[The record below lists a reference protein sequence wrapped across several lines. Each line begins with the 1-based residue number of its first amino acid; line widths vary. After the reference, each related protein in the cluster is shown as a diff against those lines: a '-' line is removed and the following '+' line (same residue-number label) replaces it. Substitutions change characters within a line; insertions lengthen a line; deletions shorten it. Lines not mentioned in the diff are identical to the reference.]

1 MVEGKTSM
9 KSSATFAIG
18 VDLGATTVKAGVVD
32 KHGKLIDH
40 FSVETKAHKGPETV
54 TRQIVLSV
62 QELFSRHKKV
72 ECAGIG
78 IGSPGIVD
86 IEEQVVWHP
95 PNFADWSGFALGAPI
110 RKTFNMPVFMENDA
124 NCAAIAEARWGAG
137 MDFKN
142 FLFVIWGTGV
152 GGGIILNNK
161 IHRGP
166 SGGAGEIGHI
176 SIDYN
181 GPDCNC
187 GSRGCVE
194 AYIGQRY
201 VSRRTKAIF
210 EKMPEY
216 IAKSKLTRL
225 VKGNLDRIEP
235 YVISKAAEEGDKI
248 ARQIME
254 EAGQFLGY
262 ALASALNVLDLH
274 VIVIGGGISA
284 APEFV
289 FDSIRETVKSRV
301 LKSHGN
307 HLRILRAQ
315 LGNTAGMLGAAS
327 IVLK

>member
-1 MVEGKTSM
+1 M
-9 KSSATFAIG
+9 KVGERYAIG

-32 KHGKLIDH
+32 KFGKLIDNY
-40 FSVETKAHKGPETV
+40 SVETKAHKGPNIV
-54 TRQIVLSV
+54 TRQLVLAV
-62 QELFSRHKKV
+62 QELFSRHRKADCV
-72 ECAGIG
+72 GIG
-78 IGSPGIVD
+78 IGAPGIVD
-86 IEEQVVWHP
+86 VEEQVVWHP
-95 PNFADWSGFALGAPI
+95 PNFSDWTGFALGPPV
-110 RKTFNMPVFMENDA
+110 RKTFNLPVFMENDA
-124 NCAAIAEARWGAG
+124 NCAAIAEARWGAA
-137 MDFKN
+137 MDFRD

-187 GSRGCVE
+187 GNRGCVE

-201 VSRRTKAIF
+201 LSRRTKAIY
-210 EKMPEY
+210 EKMAENVG
-216 IAKSKLTRL
+216 KTKLTRL

-235 YVISKAAEEGDKI
+235 YIISKAAEEGDKI
-248 ARQIME
+248 AREIMQ

-284 APEFV
+284 SPEFV
-289 FDSIRETVKSRV
+289 FDSIRETVKTRV
-301 LKSHGN
+301 LKSHGD
-307 HLRILRAQ
+307 HLRILRAK

-327 IVLK
+327 LVLK